1 MHTAD
6 HIVRLD
12 AFEGPMDLLLHLIK
26 REEVDIQDI
35 PIARVADQY
44 IERLKAIE
52 RVDIELA
59 GEFLVMAATLIEIKS
74 RMISPAPTPGDEG
87 ATGDEPAGERI
98 DPRAELVEQ
107 LLAYKRVR
115 DAAHALEER
124 KTTWEMR
131 FPSGPAPAGA
141 RPTEATEAEG
151 DDAPD
156 DAPVDLEDLELF
168 DLVRAFARIL
178 ETVDLERAA
187 RGSHEVQYD
196 DTPIELHAEDV
207 LDRLGRAGEG
217 GGAGP
222 MTLRGLLEGR
232 TRSEMIG
239 LFLAV
244 LELTRRRRV
253 SIESTPDRHDVRLV
267 LNADPDSL
275 PESLPG
281 SAASSPVARE
291 GGR

>member
-26 REEVDIQDI
+26 RDELDIHDI

-44 IERLKAIE
+44 VERLKSIE

-74 RMISPAPTPGDEG
+74 RMISPAPAPGAERAD
-87 ATGDEPAGERI
+87 DAGPEQRA

-141 RPTEATEAEG
+141 RVAEAVE
-151 DDAPD
+151 DDGREVAI
-156 DAPVDLEDLELF
+156 DLEDLELF
-168 DLVRAFARIL
+168 DLVQAFARIL

-187 RGSHEVQYD
+187 RGAHEVQYD

-207 LDRLGRAGEG
+207 LDRLSRAAEAP
-217 GGAGP
+217 GAPG

-232 TRSEMIG
+232 SKSEMIG

-267 LNADPDSL
+267 LNADPDA
-275 PESLPG
+275 P
-281 SAASSPVARE
+281 ASPPSNAE
-291 GGR
+291 GGA